1 MVDTW
6 VMEDLDLAAIDRLLT
21 AARTGDPGWSAEFGG
36 PYGVALAA
44 DAGAELVTRLVTE
57 LIALRTAA
65 VAQLL
70 EEESLRAVARRT
82 GINRST
88 ISKTHR
94 AWDPTLTSFAR
105 LTEKEAW

>member
-1 MVDTW
+1 MTESV
-6 VMEDLDLAAIDRLLT
+6 LLASE
-21 AARTGDPGWSAEFGG
+21 SA
-36 PYGVALAA
+36 
-44 DAGAELVTRLVTE
+44 VTYRRRNRGK
-57 LIALRTAA
+57 IRTAA

-94 AWDPTLTSFAR
+94 AWNPTLTSFAR

>member
-1 MVDTW
+1 
-6 VMEDLDLAAIDRLLT
+6 MEDLDLAAIDRLLT
-21 AARTGDPGWSAEFGG
+21 AARTGDPGWSATFGG
-36 PYGVALAA
+36 PNGVALAA
-44 DAGAELVTRLVTE
+44 DLGSELATQLVTE

-65 VAQLL
+65 IAQLL

-94 AWDPTLTSFAR
+94 AWDPALTPFAR
-105 LTEKEAW
+105 LVDEKSW